1 MSYVSHSLYSVPTQE
16 EIIGNL
22 IVFLVVVLVFFFNIL
37 FISVDLLVFE
47 IQRC

>member
-16 EIIGNL
+16 EMIGNL
-22 IVFLVVVLVFFFNIL
+22 IVFLVMVLFFLNIL

>member
-1 MSYVSHSLYSVPTQE
+1 MNYVSHSLYSVPTQE
-16 EIIGNL
+16 EMIGNL
-22 IVFLVVVLVFFFNIL
+22 IVFLVVVLFFLNIL

>member
-16 EIIGNL
+16 EMIGNL
-22 IVFLVVVLVFFFNIL
+22 IVFLVVVLVFLNIL

>member
-16 EIIGNL
+16 EMIGNL
-22 IVFLVVVLVFFFNIL
+22 IVFLVVVLFFLNIL